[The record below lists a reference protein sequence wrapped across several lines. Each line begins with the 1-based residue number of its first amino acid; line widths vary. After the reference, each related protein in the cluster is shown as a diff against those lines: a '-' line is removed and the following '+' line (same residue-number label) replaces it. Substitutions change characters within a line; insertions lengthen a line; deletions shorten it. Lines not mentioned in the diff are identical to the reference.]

1 MIVIKRGEYF
11 SLLSSIF
18 VISVF
23 LSIKYPAVFAT
34 HSPST
39 HKSSS
44 TKDNITILPQHI
56 QEQCIHKCPEQ
67 NRTNSEHLDIGCNG
81 DCYIN
86 HCILGCR
93 LWEQA
98 LESSCQTVCNKT
110 DQELLEPKE
119 LYCVVGCNDA
129 LNRYFKWVKA
139 EVGIPPAPALV
150 ADTLTATSLSLEWE
164 IPEKFALLT
173 RGKLHSSQSYL
184 VQWRYE
190 EVVGDWKF
198 CRNQS
203 MGDNSTV
210 RVDNLQPYTKY
221 RFRVAL
227 LLSKQHDEFLTSE
240 QSVIIS
246 TLPMGVPLSEPA
258 IVRAVAV
265 DHTRISVTWEPGPF
279 PNGPVL
285 SYVLQIRDLSLN
297 ISALKDISA
306 MEKTHFYMF
315 EKLTP
320 SNNYSVSVTMRNA
333 EGEGPAA
340 LTIVST
346 PPEPELSNDE
356 PNPTFILG
364 TEYSVLSQGSDLLT
378 ESSKEFYTTDIRI
391 QGIAIHIAKQLLF
404 VSEES
409 GFVYKAP
416 LEVVGHKTT
425 VLSPHSGLNF
435 LPQLLSIDW
444 LNNHLYILG
453 EVRHP
458 HAHRMWQISRCDLD
472 GKGLTVA
479 TAGLVSKPN
488 HIEVDPFNGYLFWVI
503 TGYAIDTGLF
513 RLDLG
518 DISNGVKHK
527 VKPLHMIQG
536 QNLAPFTVDHTRFRI
551 LVPFL
556 DNNTVISVSL
566 DGKDRE
572 NIRPNTNQ
580 PRFND
585 VRSLTMANG
594 LFYWT
599 NGEDIIT
606 EDFHT
611 TQKTY
616 FHNAYPGL
624 SNRTYLSICINLN
637 SAQPIPIPVNP
648 PSNIQALLSASKAKV
663 SWRVPHLLG
672 NQGKGTWQNWKYELE
687 IMNET
692 SKITYRDLK
701 TAHVYVDELRPNT
714 MYIFRAAAYTKA
726 GKGPWS
732 TEFRA
737 KTLNSLH
744 SRYIIWSSD
753 NGLLQSDVI
762 GEHIDTLIS
771 QTELGEHY
779 VSDIAWIEDML
790 FFVSNSSLNFFN
802 RTSRTIT
809 KLGDFDYV
817 ESIAVDWIGKRLYW
831 SNPTQQLITRSHL
844 NGDQQETLPILAV
857 AKELRI
863 DSLRGFIYFSTG
875 HAVESCR
882 LNGKNRRTYYS
893 VELYSGLQVM
903 GLTLDLDNQLVYWIV
918 RRYDSSS
925 LYSAPM
931 AGSLAPNVSVV
942 ETKLR
947 EASLQG
953 PLTHFSD
960 RLLWLQDN
968 KTVIVGDMTG
978 KNLAQIN
985 STKLNG
991 IRAISVI
998 DPTHH
1003 IYPSNL
1009 SSVNVIPCQ
1018 ISNKSIHIRGVWTSF
1033 DIIWDPIE
1041 NVNYGQVFYEIRI
1054 HASGHKDIVRE
1065 VIEPVWHYSSHTL
1078 QPYSPLDI
1086 TVRPF
1091 TFWGSAVPTRTHIHS
1106 PPAKPTVPTNSR
1118 IFITH
1123 YDDPLRGGLNIE
1135 ATFRWNPPLHP
1146 NGPIL
1151 GYRLDCWYEEDFK
1164 EKEVFKGL
1172 DVAASVEEKVLSNLV
1187 QNVTYFFRVLAYTG
1201 ADSGDYTGSLS
1212 AETAREKPIPRVLVS
1227 TKEQIIMVDLD
1238 LNKSSPI
1245 LNTGNAAKFMTYIA
1259 REKKIFWINEVNE
1272 VMSYN
1277 GTTQTKL
1284 YTINSEA
1291 LSLAVDW
1298 VYRSL
1303 YWSHIDGN
1311 TSVLSSLDLTKYEAY
1326 KGGVVELVRREGIIQ
1341 NILVSPMDRMIIWTE
1356 RKSIDDDTTQI
1367 YSYNIYRGLIM
1378 SLELFPSERCPN
1390 ISLTSNFR
1398 PFALETK
1405 SKRETHMIW
1414 TDKNLNLYST
1424 SLSTEHCKVIDFHYN
1439 NSILNFVKDS
1449 SRIYWISH
1457 DNHIYAKNDH
1467 GTKTYNLY
1475 VPRVETLLAFYH
1487 QAYPDK
1493 KCLIPNFKEFSKY
1506 EASLMLSTSN
1516 TIKLKLP
1523 TPTPVLGCNNPIPAI
1538 KYAIY
1543 FQAID
1548 GHHSD
1553 DSKCNT
1559 TTCQVDY
1566 SFENIKTIH
1575 GLKPFTKYKFQI
1587 GVSNYYADKMHLR
1600 MHLGPSKIYST
1611 AAGAPSEPTDIKAEV
1626 ISPNEVNVT
1635 WHKPKEI
1642 NSNEI
1647 WYEIHWQTENPITGI
1662 RNRQQQVVYT
1672 THHSLT
1678 KLIPKQSYI
1687 IWVRAYSTSDMF
1699 SESEIVGVETF
1710 QEPDNITLLM
1720 ITSTSLTLTWQP
1732 HKNVSRFQLGY
1743 VVLSNPS
1750 IAPFVVYDSKH
1761 PEEFV
1766 PFNGTFKVTNLEP
1779 KTTYK
1784 FYVLLYYPKRDYPY
1798 SWPLDSRSVFETLG
1812 DRPTA
1817 PGKPLVKHLSGDVYK
1832 VFWEPSKDN
1841 GAPIEEYSL
1850 EALQSKSISNR
1861 VRRSPTLEIS
1871 SVDVEKIPLHRS
1883 IDENVTEVENKITW
1897 TEDSTIDERWKIYY
1911 NGTELYWIPQELIPI
1926 HVYSFRVRARNSY
1939 GWGPYSS
1946 TSEPISEPY
1955 VDVTNKN
1962 SMIIIIVISMSFVLL
1977 IALIVCIITFFVR
1990 RDTDKKIFPDTTP
2003 RIPDVELANLR
2014 EMPHGASFHVNV
2026 LYTTGPLSESD
2037 VASLPQIRRDQI
2049 TMTKFL
2055 GSGAFGEVYEGC
2067 VKDSDDSETRVAI
2080 KTLRKGATEQEKA
2093 EFLQEAHLMSN
2104 FKHEHIL
2111 QLIGVCFD
2119 IDSLYI
2125 IMELMQ
2131 GGDLLSFLRQSRPT
2145 LEHPSSLTLLGLVSM
2160 CVDVAS
2166 GCRYLEEMHFVH
2178 RDLACRNCL
2187 VSSSEPDHRVV
2198 KIGDFG
2204 LARDIYKNDY
2214 YRKEGE
2220 GLLPVRWMS
2229 PESLVDGVFTSQ
2241 SDIWAFGVLC
2251 WEIMTL
2257 GQQPYPARNNL
2268 EVLHYVRDG
2277 GRLTRPTDCPE
2288 DLYQLMLK
2296 CWSYC
2301 PEDRP
2306 TFRYCLEV
2314 LQTLKNNTSD
2324 CIPITVQHIYRNAGN
2339 KVVSGDSGITSLPSQ
2354 RIDHSIPTTSTG
2366 TESIPKYIE
2375 LIYSSD
2381 DKPPNL
2387 VSEDY
2392 EIPITSLPL
2401 TEVSTKLPNCNTIL
2415 TVAVPD
2421 TADTCSSLD
2430 ALLPN
2435 HAADGKLHPVPIIY
2449 SNTTAVPSTSTDGKL
2464 VS

>member
-1 MIVIKRGEYF
+1 MLHLKESTGINPTERILRGR
-11 SLLSSIF
+11 
-18 VISVF
+18 
-23 LSIKYPAVFAT
+23 
-34 HSPST
+34 
-39 HKSSS
+39 
-44 TKDNITILPQHI
+44 
-56 QEQCIHKCPEQ
+56 
-67 NRTNSEHLDIGCNG
+67 NRTNSEHLDIGCSS

-86 HCILGCR
+86 QCTLGCQ

-139 EVGIPPAPALV
+139 EVGVPSAPALV
-150 ADTLTATSLSLEWE
+150 ADSLTATSLSLEWE
-164 IPEKFALLT
+164 IPEKFAQLT
-173 RGKLHSSQSYL
+173 RGKLHSPQSYL

-203 MGDNSTV
+203 MGANSTV

-297 ISALKDISA
+297 NSALKDISA
-306 MEKTHFYMF
+306 TEKTHFYMF

-340 LTIVST
+340 SIIVAT
-346 PPEPELSNDE
+346 PPEPEVTFIE
-356 PNPTFILG
+356 PNPSFILG
-364 TEYSVLSQGSDLLT
+364 TEYSVLSQGSDFFT
-378 ESSKEFYTTDIRI
+378 DSSKEFYSTTIKI
-391 QGIAIHIAKQLLF
+391 KGIALHIAKQLLF
-404 VSEES
+404 ISEES
-409 GFVYKAP
+409 GYVYKAP
-416 LEVVGHKTT
+416 LEVRGPKTV
-425 VLSPHSGLNF
+425 VLSPKSGMNF
-435 LPQLLSIDW
+435 SPQLLSVDW
-444 LNNHLYILG
+444 LNDHLYILG
-453 EVRHP
+453 EVRYP
-458 HAHRMWQISRCDLD
+458 NSQYIWQISRCDLD

-479 TAGLVSKPN
+479 TAGLVRRPD

-503 TGYAIDTGLF
+503 TGHTMDSGLF

-551 LVPFL
+551 LVPMQ
-556 DNNTVISVSL
+556 DNNTVFSVSL
-566 DGKDRE
+566 DGKDKE
-572 NIRPNTNQ
+572 DIRCTVNQ
-580 PRFND
+580 PRFYNIK
-585 VRSLTMANG
+585 SIAMTNG
-594 LFYWT
+594 IFYWT
-599 NGEDIIT
+599 NGE
-606 EDFHT
+606 EMLSEELHVHK
-611 TQKTY
+611 KTY
-616 FHNAYPGL
+616 FHNVYPGL
-624 SNRTYLSICINLN
+624 PNRKYISISINLN
-637 SAQPIPIPVNP
+637 STQPIPIPVNP
-648 PSNIQALLSASKAKV
+648 PSNVQALLSARKAKV

-687 IMNET
+687 VMTET
-692 SKITYRDLK
+692 ARVTYRDIRS
-701 TAHVYVDELRPNT
+701 AHLNVDELKPNT
-714 MYIFRAAAYTKA
+714 VYTFRAAAYTSA

-744 SRYIIWSSD
+744 NRYLIWSSD

-762 GEHIDTLIS
+762 GDHVDTLIS
-771 QTELGEHY
+771 RTELGEHY

-802 RTSRTIT
+802 RTSRITT
-809 KLGDFDYV
+809 KLGDFDSV

-844 NGDQQETLPILAV
+844 NGDQQEILPILAM

-863 DSLRGFIYFSTG
+863 DALRGFMYFSTG
-875 HAVESCR
+875 HTVESCR
-882 LNGKNRRTYYS
+882 LNGKNRKIYYS

-903 GLTLDLDNQLVYWIV
+903 GLTLDIDNDLVYWIV

-931 AGSLAPNVSVV
+931 AESTSHNSSVV
-942 ETKLR
+942 ETKLG

-968 KTVIVGDMTG
+968 RTVIVGDMMG

-985 STKLNG
+985 NTKLNG

-1003 IYPSNL
+1003 IYPENISNI
-1009 SSVNVIPCQ
+1009 NVIPNQ
-1018 ISNKSIHIRGVWTSF
+1018 VSNATIKIRGVWSAF
-1033 DIIWDPIE
+1033 DIIWE
-1041 NVNYGQVFYEIRI
+1041 AVSNVNYGQVFYEIRI
-1054 HASGHKDIVRE
+1054 HAHGHSDIVKE
-1065 VIEPVWHYSSHTL
+1065 VTEPIWHHHSHTL
-1078 QPYSPLDI
+1078 KPYTTLDI
-1086 TVRPF
+1086 TVRAF
-1091 TFWGSAVPTRTHIHS
+1091 TFWGSALPSRSHIYS
-1106 PPAKPTVPTNSR
+1106 PAAKPTTPTNPR

-1123 YDDPLRGGLNIE
+1123 FDDPLRGGLNVE
-1135 ATFRWNPPLHP
+1135 ATFRWNPPQHP

-1151 GYRLDCWYEEDFK
+1151 GYRINCWYEEDLK
-1164 EKEVFKGL
+1164 ENRVFDNLEVTT
-1172 DVAASVEEKVLSNLV
+1172 SVEEKVLTNLV
-1187 QNVTYFFRVLAYTG
+1187 QNVTYYFQVLAFTEADTGEFTGPLG
-1201 ADSGDYTGSLS
+1201 AD
-1212 AETAREKPIPRVLVS
+1212 TAQERPIPRLLVA
-1227 TKEQIIMVDLD
+1227 TKDQIVRVDLD
-1238 LNKSSPI
+1238 LKRTDPI
-1245 LNTGNAAKFMTYIA
+1245 LSTGNIVKHMTYIA

-1272 VMSYN
+1272 IMSYN
-1277 GTTQTKL
+1277 GTSQVKL
-1284 YTINSEA
+1284 FTINFEA
-1291 LSLAVDW
+1291 SSLAVDW
-1298 VYRSL
+1298 VERSL
-1303 YWSHIDGN
+1303 YWSHVEGN
-1311 TSVLSSLDLTKYEAY
+1311 TSVLSMLDLTKYEAY
-1326 KGGVVELVRREGIIQ
+1326 KGGIVELVRREGIIK
-1341 NILVSPMDRMIIWTE
+1341 NILVSPLDRVIIWTE
-1356 RKSIDDDTTQI
+1356 YRHDTQNEEVVQVI
-1367 YSYNIYRGLIM
+1367 SYNIYTGTITN
-1378 SLELFPSERCPN
+1378 LELYPSEGCAN
-1390 ISLTSNFR
+1390 ISLISTFR
-1398 PFALETK
+1398 PFALETRSEK
-1405 SKRETHMIW
+1405 EAHLVWS
-1414 TDKNLNLYST
+1414 DKNLNLHST
-1424 SLSTEHCKVIDFHYN
+1424 GLTSQDCKPLGFHYKDPKM
-1439 NSILNFVKDS
+1439 NFVKDS

-1457 DNHIYAKNDH
+1457 DHYLHAKDDH
-1467 GTKTYNLY
+1467 SDKYY
-1475 VPRVETLLAFYH
+1475 KFSVPKAETLLAFYH
-1487 QAYPDK
+1487 QAYPNK
-1493 KCLIPNFKEFSKY
+1493 KCLIPNFKESSKY
-1506 EASLMLSTSN
+1506 EASLLASTSN

-1523 TPTPVLGCNNPIPAI
+1523 IPTPASGCLFPVPAI

-1543 FQAID
+1543 FRPIEDHND
-1548 GHHSD
+1548 GF
-1553 DSKCNT
+1553 KCNS
-1559 TTCQVDY
+1559 TTCSVVY
-1566 SFENIKTIH
+1566 SYENIKTIH
-1575 GLKPFTKYKFQI
+1575 GLKSFAKYKFQI
-1587 GVSNYYADKMHLR
+1587 GINNYYAEKLHLR
-1600 MHLGPSKIYST
+1600 TNLGPSKIFST
-1611 AAGAPSEPTDIKAEV
+1611 AAGAPSEPTDIEVEV

-1635 WHKPKEI
+1635 WHQPLEI

-1647 WYEIHWQTENPITGI
+1647 WYEVHWQTENPSNGI
-1662 RNRQQQVVYT
+1662 LNRQQQVVYT

-1678 KLIPKQSYI
+1678 RLIPKQFYR
-1687 IWVRAYSTSDMF
+1687 IWVRAYSTNDTF
-1699 SESEIVGVETF
+1699 SESDIAVVETF
-1710 QEPDNITLLM
+1710 QEPDNITLVL
-1720 ITSTSLTLTWQP
+1720 ITSTSLTITWQP
-1732 HKNVSRFQLGY
+1732 HGNVSRFQLGY
-1743 VVLSNPS
+1743 LVLSNPV
-1750 IAPFVVYDSKH
+1750 ITPVVVYDSAQ
-1761 PEEFV
+1761 PSEF
-1766 PFNGTFKVTNLEP
+1766 PLFNGTFTVTDLEP

-1784 FYVLLYYPKRDYPY
+1784 FYVLLYYPKRDSPY
-1798 SWPLDSRSVFETLG
+1798 SWPPDGRSVFETLG
-1812 DRPTA
+1812 DKPTA

-1832 VFWEPSKDN
+1832 VFWEPAKDN

-1850 EALQSKSISNR
+1850 EALQSKPISNR
-1861 VRRSPTLEIS
+1861 VRRSPTLEVNS
-1871 SVDVEKIPLHRS
+1871 EDVEKIALHRMIS
-1883 IDENVTEVENKITW
+1883 SNKTSSETEIAWSVEPAL
-1897 TEDSTIDERWKIYY
+1897 DQQWKIHY
-1911 NGTELYWIPQELIPI
+1911 NGTELYWIPQELTPI
-1926 HVYSFRVRARNSY
+1926 HVYSFRVRARNAY

-1955 VDVTNKN
+1955 VDITNK
-1962 SMIIIIVISMSFVLL
+1962 SSTIVIIAISMCFVVL
-1977 IALIVCIITFFVR
+1977 IGFIVCIITVFVR
-1990 RDTDKKIFPDTTP
+1990 RENDKKFFPDAAT
-2003 RIPDVELANLR
+2003 RLPDVELANLR
-2014 EMPHGASFHVNV
+2014 ELPHGASLHFNV

-2067 VKDSDDSETRVAI
+2067 LKNPEDPETRVAI

-2111 QLIGVCFD
+2111 RLIGVCFD
-2119 IDSLYI
+2119 LDSLYI

-2131 GGDLLSFLRQSRPT
+2131 GGDLLSFLRQSRPSIET
-2145 LEHPSSLTLLGLVSM
+2145 PSTLTLLDLVSM

-2187 VSSSEPDHRVV
+2187 VSSMDPEGRVV

-2257 GQQPYPARNNL
+2257 GQQPYPARTNV
-2268 EVLHYVRDG
+2268 EVLQYVRDG
-2277 GRLTRPTDCPE
+2277 GRLTRPADCPE

-2306 TFRYCLEV
+2306 TFRYCLEI
-2314 LQTLKNNTSD
+2314 LEALKDSTNDS
-2324 CIPITVQHIYRNAGN
+2324 IQITMLHTYRNGGIFNRSYLLADENHNHNSGGH
-2339 KVVSGDSGITSLPSQ
+2339 KIVSDDSGITSIPTSQ
-2354 RIDHSIPTTSTG
+2354 RVDHSIPTTSAG
-2366 TESIPKYIE
+2366 TQMIPKYIE

-2381 DKPPNL
+2381 DKPPSL

-2392 EIPITSLPL
+2392 EIPITSLPS
-2401 TEVSTKLPNCNTIL
+2401 TEDGSNSGDRVRTPSSCSVKLPSCNTIL
-2415 TVAVPD
+2415 TVALPD
-2421 TADTCSSLD
+2421 TATDACSSLD

-2435 HAADGKLHPVPIIY
+2435 QVLVTGDCKVQPAPIIIY
-2449 SNTTAVPSTSTDGKL
+2449 SNTTAVPSTSTDGKTVL
-2464 VS
+2464 

>member
-340 LTIVST
+340 LTI
-346 PPEPELSNDE
+346 
-356 PNPTFILG
+356 
-364 TEYSVLSQGSDLLT
+364 
-378 ESSKEFYTTDIRI
+378 
-391 QGIAIHIAKQLLF
+391 LLF

-503 TGYAIDTGLF
+503 TGYTIDTGLF

-701 TAHVYVDELRPNT
+701 TAHVYVGELRPNT

-875 HAVESCR
+875 HAVE
-882 LNGKNRRTYYS
+882 S

-1732 HKNVSRFQLGY
+1732 HKNVSRFQLGH

-2055 GSGAFGEVYEGC
+2055 GSGAFGEVYEG
-2067 VKDSDDSETRVAI
+2067 
-2080 KTLRKGATEQEKA
+2080 
-2093 EFLQEAHLMSN
+2093 
-2104 FKHEHIL
+2104 
-2111 QLIGVCFD
+2111 
-2119 IDSLYI
+2119 
-2125 IMELMQ
+2125 
-2131 GGDLLSFLRQSRPT
+2131 
-2145 LEHPSSLTLLGLVSM
+2145 
-2160 CVDVAS
+2160 
-2166 GCRYLEEMHFVH
+2166 
-2178 RDLACRNCL
+2178 
-2187 VSSSEPDHRVV
+2187 
-2198 KIGDFG
+2198 
-2204 LARDIYKNDY
+2204 
-2214 YRKEGE
+2214 
-2220 GLLPVRWMS
+2220 
-2229 PESLVDGVFTSQ
+2229 
-2241 SDIWAFGVLC
+2241 
-2251 WEIMTL
+2251 
-2257 GQQPYPARNNL
+2257 
-2268 EVLHYVRDG
+2268 
-2277 GRLTRPTDCPE
+2277 
-2288 DLYQLMLK
+2288 
-2296 CWSYC
+2296 YC

-2381 DKPPNL
+2381 DEPPNL